1 MSRTGQQFEKG
12 YSLLE
17 ALIVLGLVG
26 VLVLVSIPM
35 FLDLINNYRVATS
48 ASEVAINLRFARN
61 ASIKQKDDFHVTLAL
76 DTDPNVRDYYTIS
89 GGTIR
94 DRVNY
99 LTEKVKFNSSSAT
112 TFTFK
117 PNGSASSGT
126 ITIKDPRGQ
135 DAYKI
140 EVRSTGAVVLTD
152 LDL

>member
-1 MSRTGQQFEKG
+1 MSRIAQRFERG

-17 ALIVLGLVG
+17 ALIVLGLVA
-26 VLVLVSIPM
+26 VITLLTIPM

-61 ASIKQKDDFHVTLAL
+61 ASIKQQKSFTVKLAL
-76 DTDPNVRDYYTIS
+76 DTDPVVRDYYTIS
-89 GGTIR
+89 GGIIR

-99 LTEKVKFNSSSAT
+99 LTEKVKFNSTST
-112 TFTFK
+112 TSFTFK